1 MDERITILKNN
12 IASKIVGK
20 EEQILQLITA
30 LLAGGHVLL
39 EDMPGVGK
47 TLLARTLSESV
58 GCSFSRIQFT
68 PDTLPSDVTGASV
81 YDASQ
86 NAFRLVE
93 GPVVNQIVIADELN
107 RTSPKTQAALLE
119 AMEERQVTID
129 GKTIKIPEPFMVIGT
144 QNPISYAGTYPLPE
158 AQLDRF
164 MMKISLG
171 SLSEDETVRMQERM
185 LEGRF
190 LSPAEPVLSP
200 EEIIEMKNEV
210 RKVKAAKEL
219 LHYIAG
225 LILKTGEEE
234 EIRYGCSPRA
244 SLSLL
249 SASQAAAFI
258 RGRDYIIPEDVM
270 DMARLTLPHRMELTA
285 EARMNRAAAEKI
297 VERIIRSVPLP
308 K

>member
-1 MDERITILKNN
+1 MNERISSLKNN
-12 IASKIVGK
+12 IASKLVGK

-47 TLLARTLSESV
+47 TLLARTLSESA
-58 GCSFSRIQFT
+58 GCSVSRIQFT

-86 NAFRLVE
+86 NTLRLVK
-93 GPVVNQIVIADELN
+93 GPVVNQIVIGDELN
-107 RTSPKTQAALLE
+107 RTSPRTQAALLE

-129 GKTIKIPEPFMVIGT
+129 GTTIKIPEPFMVIGT

-171 SLSEDETVRMQERM
+171 TLSEDETVRMQERM

-190 LSPAEPVLSP
+190 LSPAEPVLSA
-200 EEIIEMKNEV
+200 EEIIEMKKEV
-210 RKVKAAKEL
+210 RTVNVSKEL
-219 LHYIAG
+219 LHYIAK

-234 EIRYGCSPRA
+234 EIRYACSPRA

-249 SASQAAAFI
+249 SASQASAYI
-258 RGRDYIIPEDVM
+258 KGRDYVIPEDVM

-297 VERIIRSVPLP
+297 AERIIRSVPVP